1 MTLRDRFVG
10 FVFGEDGGAVPE
22 RVREAI
28 RRQQRDSEK
37 LIAWVQ
43 LAVVTIMGGLY
54 ALSPKTSSILP
65 FMTPVALALSFY
77 FLFTVLRLSLI
88 GRDAAVRWLPG
99 LSAVVDVALIVV
111 LIWSFHLQY
120 GQPASFSLK
129 APTLL
134 YVFIFIA
141 LRALRFEPRYV
152 VMCGFSAAACWLLLV
167 LYTVTIEYPE
177 TMITRSYVTYLT
189 SNSVLLGAEFDKVL
203 SIILVTGIIAVALAR
218 ARRLL
223 ERSVA
228 EAAAARDLSR
238 FFSPEIARQITQSEQ
253 LIRAGAG
260 EARLAAILA
269 VDIRGFTA
277 LSHRLSPGD
286 LIALLTE
293 YQALVVPA
301 IEKHNGTIDKFLG
314 DGVLASFGAAV
325 PCDTY
330 AADAL
335 RAADDIIAA
344 VDDWNARRA
353 EAGLEPVRIG
363 LAVASGRVI
372 FGAVGADTHLE
383 YTCIGEPVNHAAK
396 LEKHN
401 GEGGTR
407 ALVDVPT
414 YALGEVQGYETAV
427 LHERRAGCVIAGI
440 DQPVDLVVL
449 AR

>member
-1 MTLRDRFVG
+1 MTLRNRIAS
-10 FVFGEDGGAVPE
+10 FVFGESGGAVPD
-22 RVREAI
+22 RVRDAI
-28 RRQQRDSEK
+28 RRQQQDSEK

-43 LAVVTIMGGLY
+43 LAVVSIMGGLY
-54 ALSPKTSSILP
+54 ALSPKTSPVSP
-65 FMTPVALALSFY
+65 FLTPVALALSFY
-77 FLFTVLRLSLI
+77 FLFTLLRLALV
-88 GRDAAVRWLPG
+88 GRGASMRWLPG
-99 LSAVVDVALIVV
+99 ISAVVDVALIVV

-120 GQPASFSLK
+120 EQPASFSLK

-152 VMCGFSAAACWLLLV
+152 IMCGVSAAACWLLLV

-177 TMITRSYVTYLT
+177 TMVTRSYITYLT

-223 ERSVA
+223 ERSVG
-228 EAAAARDLSR
+228 EAAAAQDLSR

-253 LIRAGAG
+253 SIRAGEG
-260 EARLAAILA
+260 EARSAAILS

-277 LSHRLSPGD
+277 LSHRLDPSD
-286 LIALLTE
+286 LIAVLTD
-293 YQALVVPA
+293 YQSIVVPA
-301 IEKHNGTIDKFLG
+301 IERNGGTVDKFLG
-314 DGVLASFGAAV
+314 DGVLASFGAAL
-325 PCDTY
+325 PCDNY

-335 RAADDIIAA
+335 RAADDIITAA
-344 VDDWNARRA
+344 DDWNGRRTA
-353 EAGLEPVRIG
+353 AGEPAIRIG

-372 FGAVGADTHLE
+372 FGAVGAETHLE

-401 GEGGTR
+401 SVSGTR
-407 ALVDVPT
+407 AIVDEAT
-414 YALGEVQGYETAV
+414 YALAEAQGYRSPVEHQKQQDCAV
-427 LHERRAGCVIAGI
+427 AGI
-440 DQPVDLVVL
+440 EEPVSLVVL